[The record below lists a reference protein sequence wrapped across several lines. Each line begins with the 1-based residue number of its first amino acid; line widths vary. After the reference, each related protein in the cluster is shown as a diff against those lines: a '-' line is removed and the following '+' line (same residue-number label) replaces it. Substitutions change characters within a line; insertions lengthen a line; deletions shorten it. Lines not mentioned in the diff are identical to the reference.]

1 MKIRIKLLSLFAF
14 ASLLTSSCL
23 NSKTQFCKETDR
35 VVVSF
40 YAKADEGGIDRSYL
54 VKEFTEKTDIDKF
67 CDVISSSNA
76 PNYKCAYSG
85 SIDYYKNGVS
95 LLDEKAEFNLNPD
108 CTHIV
113 FIFKEKMYSKKLTK
127 KGIEFLNSFYKKV
140 PEEKRI

>member
-14 ASLLTSSCL
+14 TSLLICSCL
-23 NSKTQFCKETDR
+23 SSKTQFCKETDR

-40 YAKADEGGIDRSYL
+40 YALADEGGIDRSYL
-54 VKEFTEKTDIDKF
+54 VEEFTEKTDIDKF

-85 SIDYYKNGVS
+85 SIDYYKNGIS

-108 CTHIV
+108 CAHIV
-113 FIFKEKMYSKKLTK
+113 FIYEEKMYSKKLTK
-127 KGIEFLNSFYKKV
+127 NGIEFLNSFYEKI
-140 PEEKRI
+140 PENKQI